1 MSAVQTGRNCRA
13 DFGRP
18 SQCKV
23 CLGMPQKAG
32 SYGPKNPSWQSAKG
46 RLVRTQKSVLACR
59 KKPVRMD
66 PKICLGIPKRPVDTD
81 PKICLGMSQKG
92 RLVPTKKSVSACR
105 KRPFGTG
112 PKICLG
118 MPQKGRLV
126 RTQKSVFN
134 HGIHL
139 GGCRAKFVDRPSTLL
154 GGVICLSKSQF
165 VPTSP

>member
-1 MSAVQTGRNCRA
+1 VPSKPDGIAALISDGHRN
-13 DFGRP
+13 
-18 SQCKV
+18 V
-23 CLGMPQKAG
+23 
-32 SYGPKNPSWQSAKG
+32 
-46 RLVRTQKSVLACR
+46 KSVLACR

-66 PKICLGIPKRPVDTD
+66 PKIRLGNPQKAGWYGPKNLSWHAAKSRFVWTQKSVLGSRKRPVDTD